1 MNKITKENIKY
12 SGANLEIGNGLVIRI
27 KTEHDQ
33 THSAPWKECDGHG
46 PVSEWTTRD
55 KGPGE
60 RIISTDR
67 RSHRFY
73 DFAEAVK
80 IAKRDGWGLTPEKL
94 TALAAKQT
102 HLLTTG
108 EIAVASVEADFEFLR
123 GWCADEWQYIAIT
136 VSLENGDGQELASD
150 SLGGVESF
158 GNYWK
163 EQAAEMANTLIE
175 ANEKENTERAHW
187 EARDVETV

>member
-1 MNKITKENIKY
+1 MKKLTKKDIGYSETKIQ
-12 SGANLEIGNGLVIRI
+12 IGNDLAIHV

-33 THSAPWKECDGHG
+33 DHGAPWKECDGHG

-60 RIISTDR
+60 RILSTDR

-80 IAKRDGWGLTPEKL
+80 IAKRDNWGLAAEKL
-94 TALAAKQT
+94 AALAAKQS
-102 HLLTTG
+102 HPLTAG
-108 EIAVASVEADFEFLR
+108 EIAVASVEADFEYLR
-123 GWCADEWQYIAIT
+123 AWCADEWEYLGVI
-136 VSLENGDGQELASD
+136 VSLHDADGKEIAQDTLW
-150 SLGGVESF
+150 GVESL
-158 GNYWK
+158 GDYWK
-163 EQAAEMANTLIE
+163 EQAAEMANALIE